1 MVHPPGVCR
10 LDLQNRA
17 GYTAVM
23 LTPLAA
29 AETGEDMEVV
39 MKLLKEGDV
48 NLRAA
53 QVRVHGSAS
62 LELQAWDRAMGGG
75 QPACSG

>member
-1 MVHPPGVCR
+1 
-10 LDLQNRA
+10 
-17 GYTAVM
+17 M

-29 AETGEDMEVV
+29 AETAEDMEVV

-53 QVRVHGSAS
+53 QVSLHGSAVP
-62 LELQAWDRAMGGG
+62 LKTQCGHTWARAVGKGICKAT
-75 QPACSG
+75 PAKLVAS